1 MQGQEIT
8 DPEALAILLTA
19 ESLIFAVLSA
29 VIAFAQPGNRVPD
42 LPASA
47 FTLGV
52 AAVVLLAFVAF
63 GALMAWV
70 GIYADNWPCS
80 FRGNAIA
87 IAIVIAVVSQ
97 PIFATVITRGLRSKS

>member
-8 DPEALAILLTA
+8 DPEALVILLTA

-29 VIAFAQPGNRVPD
+29 VIAFAQPGKRVPD

-63 GALMAWV
+63 GALMAWI
-70 GIYADNWPCS
+70 GIYADSWPCS
-80 FRGNAIA
+80 FRENAIA
-87 IAIVIAVVSQ
+87 ISIAIAIIAQ
-97 PIFATVITRGLRSKS
+97 PLFAIVITRGLRSRP